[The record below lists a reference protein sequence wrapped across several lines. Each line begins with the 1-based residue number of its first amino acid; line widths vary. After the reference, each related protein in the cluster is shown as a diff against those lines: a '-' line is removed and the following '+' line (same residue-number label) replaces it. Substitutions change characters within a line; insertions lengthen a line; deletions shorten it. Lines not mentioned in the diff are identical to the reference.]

1 MNLLE
6 TLRSAFA
13 AATPEGG
20 DPSAF
25 SAAVRP
31 STDPKFG
38 DYQANGC
45 MALAKALKANPREL
59 AAQVAERVD
68 LSPLAD
74 RPEVA
79 GPGFLNVR
87 LRDDWLAEAVRGL
100 LDDENLGLEPPPDDQ
115 SLKVVIDYSSPNVAK
130 PMHVGHIRS
139 TVIGESLARLFE
151 ALGHD
156 VVRDNHLGDWG
167 SQFGMILWG
176 WKNERNEAAY
186 NENPVGEL
194 ARLYRS
200 VASQIKTADDLE
212 EQYAKV
218 FALEKQGKQS
228 DAEALFNNLYDGTG
242 LSLQDVH
249 AVVER
254 GRRIE
259 TEARAETAKLHAND
273 GENRALWGQFMPHCL
288 AALGQIY
295 DRLDVSFDVQLGESF
310 YDDMLAGVVKSL
322 QDKGLAVESEGALV
336 VFSEGHKAPF
346 IVRKRDGAYNY
357 ATTDLATIQ
366 YRVETW
372 HPDLILYVVDTR
384 QSDHF
389 KALFDVARRWGFDE
403 PRYEHVA
410 FGTILGPDRR
420 PYRTRSGDTVGLE
433 SLLDEAVAKALQVV
447 QENSP
452 DLDAEEQASVAEI
465 VGLGAIKYA
474 DLSQNRLSDYIFD
487 YEKMMARKA
496 TRRRT
501 CSTPMPG
508 FGRSFSR
515 EALTLRCEGQEA
527 ADSPD
532 SAGRTGPGPGDSQ
545 TSGNPATG
553 GLGTEAEHPHGLPVF
568 PGQRLQHIL
577 RGLPG
582 AEGGVG
588 RTPRQ
593 PAGSV
598 RPDGPH
604 AQAGFGPAG
613 DRRGGADVREIA
625 GCTERLRNRL
635 RCVRVSELLIWT
647 RFPFAVWRPIPAA
660 ALDTR
665 GL

>member
-59 AAQVAERVD
+59 AAQAASRVD

-87 LRDDWLAEAVRGL
+87 LKDDWLAEAVRGL
-100 LDDENLGLEPPPDDQ
+100 LNDENLGLEPPPDDQ

-139 TVIGESLARLFE
+139 TVIGECLARLFE

-288 AALGQIY
+288 AALGQVY
-295 DRLDVSFDVQLGESF
+295 DRLGVSFDVQLGESF
-310 YDDMLAGVVKSL
+310 YDHMLADVVKSL

-420 PYRTRSGDTVGLE
+420 PYKTRSGDTVGLE

-447 QENSP
+447 QANSP
-452 DLDAEEQASVAEI
+452 ELDAEEQARVAEI

-487 YEKMMARKA
+487 FEKMMALNGNTATYMQYAYARIRKIFQKGGFDPSA
-496 TRRRT
+496 VRARRPVILLSQPAERALALGILRLPET
-501 CSTPMPG
+501 LQLAASELKPNILTDYLFSLANAFSTFYEECPVLKAESDE
-508 FGRSFSR
+508 RRDSR
-515 EALTLRCEGQEA
+515 LALCDLTARALKL
-527 ADSPD
+527 
-532 SAGRTGPGPGDSQ
+532 
-545 TSGNPATG
+545 
-553 GLGTEAEHPHGLPVF
+553 GLGLLG
-568 PGQRLQHIL
+568 I
-577 RGLPG
+577 
-582 AEGGVG
+582 
-588 RTPRQ
+588 
-593 PAGSV
+593 
-598 RPDGPH
+598 
-604 AQAGFGPAG
+604 
-613 DRRGGADVREIA
+613 DVV
-625 GCTERLRNRL
+625 ERM
-635 RCVRVSELLIWT
+635 
-647 RFPFAVWRPIPAA
+647 
-660 ALDTR
+660 
-665 GL
+665 